1 MVKDKMYKVIFKFLD
16 SYVGDGVIC
25 EKSKQLRFNPFN
37 PLNFK
42 SEMEMATLYYIY
54 SNNRTLILSFNV
66 WNDGECI
73 KIYRGNELCNM
84 VSSFF
89 SMDGNESMIYIRE
102 WFADKHDIKK
112 VSDLMKFIPPSVNH

>member
-1 MVKDKMYKVIFKFLD
+1 MVKDKLYKVIFKFLD

-25 EKSKQLRFNPFN
+25 EKSKQLRFNP
-37 PLNFK
+37 LNFN
-42 SEMEMATLYYIY
+42 SEVATLYYIY

-89 SMDGNESMIYIRE
+89 SMDGNESMSYIRE
-102 WFADKHDIKK
+102 WFGDKHDMKK
-112 VSDLMKFIPPSVNH
+112 VRDLMKFIPTPVNS

>member
-1 MVKDKMYKVIFKFLD
+1 MVKDRLYKVISKFLD
-16 SYVGDGVIC
+16 SYVGDVVIC
-25 EKSKQLRFNPFN
+25 EKSKQLRFNP
-37 PLNFK
+37 LNFN
-42 SEMEMATLYYIY
+42 SEVATLYYIY

-66 WNDGECI
+66 WGDGESI

-102 WFADKHDIKK
+102 WFGNKHDIKK

>member
-1 MVKDKMYKVIFKFLD
+1 MVKDRLYKVISKFLD

-25 EKSKQLRFNPFN
+25 EKSNQLRFN

-42 SEMEMATLYYIY
+42 SEMATLYYIY

-66 WNDGECI
+66 WNDGERI

-89 SMDGNESMIYIRE
+89 SMDGNESMSYIRE
-102 WFADKHDIKK
+102 WFGNKHDVKK
-112 VSDLMKFIPPSVNH
+112 FIDLMKFIPTPVNS